1 MKRFAP
7 LLLAAAAPLALT
19 ACDTMGSNVAAYE
32 CTQESQS
39 ECLAAFFEE
48 KWQEELARSP
58 ITQTGL
64 GLKTSYDQLD
74 DFSLEA
80 TEAEIAW
87 WQDAAAQMEASFDY
101 DELSEDDKLSYDMFK
116 WRAEQAA
123 LAGEWMGT
131 EYVFTQMQGFH
142 TGLPNFL
149 LSQHRVDDESDMVAF
164 IARIG
169 QMGRV
174 MDQLLERT
182 QANAEAGV
190 RPPRFAYEAV
200 IAESQGLITGAPFDD
215 GPPSPMWEGV
225 EGHLAALV
233 ESGAIT
239 EERADELREDAR
251 VALVEGMAPGY
262 QHLVDWFTQ
271 DMPNSDEVARGAS
284 ALPNGEA
291 YYAYALQTMT
301 TTDMTADEIHELG
314 LSEVARIH
322 GEMEAIKEQVGFDGT
337 LQEFFEFMRSDPQ
350 FFYPDN
356 EAGAQMYLD
365 RATEVIDAMRER
377 LPEFFGTLPQAPL
390 EVRRVEAFREQ
401 DGAAQHYQPGTP
413 DGSRPGIYY
422 AHLSDMTSMPVP
434 ELETIAYH
442 EGIPGH
448 HMQISIAQELQGVP
462 MFRSQGP
469 FISAFG
475 EGWALY
481 AESLAH
487 EMGGFEDPY
496 SDFGRL
502 QNELWRAIRLVVD
515 TGIHS
520 KGWSEQ
526 QAIDY
531 AMENSATS
539 EVSAQS
545 EVRRYIV
552 WPGQATSYKIGMIR
566 IQQLRARA
574 EEALGDDFDIRGFH
588 DVVLGG
594 GNVPLPI
601 LEARVDRWI
610 ASQQES

>member
-1 MKRFAP
+1 MNRFAP
-7 LLLAAAAPLALT
+7 LLLAAAAPLALA
-19 ACDTMGSNVAAYE
+19 ACDAMGSNVAVYE
-32 CTQESQS
+32 CEQSQS
-39 ECLAAFFEE
+39 ECLNAFFAE
-48 KWQEELARSP
+48 KWEEELAFSP
-58 ITQTGL
+58 IRQTGL
-64 GLKTSYDQLD
+64 GLKTNYDQLD
-74 DFSLEA
+74 DFSVEA
-80 TEAEIAW
+80 AEAEVAW
-87 WQDAAAQMEASFDY
+87 WQDALAQMEASFDY
-101 DELSEDDKLSYDMFK
+101 DELSEADQLAYDMFK
-116 WRAEQAA
+116 FRAESAA
-123 LAGEWMGT
+123 RAGEWRGS

-142 TGLPNFL
+142 TGLPSFL
-149 LSQHRVDDESDMVAF
+149 LSQHAVEDESDMVAF
-164 IARIG
+164 ISRMG

-174 MDQLLERT
+174 MDQLLARA
-182 QANAEAGV
+182 QANAEGGV

-215 GPPSPMWEGV
+215 GPPSAMWAGT
-225 EGHLAALV
+225 EGHLARLV
-233 ESGAIT
+233 EEGVIT

-251 VALVEGMAPGY
+251 VALVEGMGPGY
-262 QHLVDWFTQ
+262 QNLVDWFTE
-271 DMPNSDEVARGAS
+271 DMPNSDEVAQGAS

-291 YYAYALQTMT
+291 YYAYALSTMT

-322 GEMEAIKEQVGFDGT
+322 GEMEAIMEQVGFEGT
-337 LQEFFEFMRSDPQ
+337 LQEFFEFVRTDPQ

-356 EAGAQMYLD
+356 EAGAQMYID
-365 RATEVIDAMRER
+365 RATVLIDAMEER
-377 LPEFFGTLPQAPL
+377 IPDWFGTLPQAPL

-401 DGAAQHYQPGTP
+401 DGAAQHYRPGTP

-422 AHLSDMTSMPVP
+422 AHLSDMTSMPIP

-448 HMQISIAQELQGVP
+448 HMQISIAQELEGVP
-462 MFRSQGP
+462 MFQSQGP

-481 AESLAH
+481 AEALAK

-520 KGWSEQ
+520 KGWTEQ

-539 EVSAQS
+539 ETSAKS
-545 EVRRYIV
+545 EIRRYIV

-566 IQQLRARA
+566 LQQLRARA
-574 EEALGDDFDIRGFH
+574 EEALGDEFDVRGFH

-601 LEARVDRWI
+601 LETRVDRWI